1 MKMFLRDNC
10 IHGDMH
16 AGNVLFCPQTGLVT
30 VIDAGVVCEVE
41 ESWRRKFHEFLL
53 ALCTGDAAS
62 AKET

>member
-1 MKMFLRDNC
+1 
-10 IHGDMH
+10 MH